1 MRFRKFDELRLS
13 TQFLIASFPVIGF
26 CTLLIGLWISSQV
39 KIGIAHRLGSETAI
53 YVDGYI
59 SKRIDF
65 IPDSNELTPGS
76 VEALDALLVETPLR
90 KKVNA
95 IYLWG
100 ANGKIIYSQDKD
112 LIGKVLTIDEGLEDA
127 YAGNISS
134 IIKRPSDDVFQKD
147 LQIWHT
153 LIESYVPIRREE
165 TEEILAVAEFFLATE
180 ELDREARMAETQSWL
195 IVAAVFG
202 LAYLLLFKIVRNGSN
217 VIDSQRE
224 DLKAQLALLTALN
237 DQNVHLR
244 EKVSHAAAKV
254 TTLNEDFLHRISA
267 GLHDGPAQDLGLAL
281 MKVKTLCDTCESCPK
296 RENIEQKSAQ
306 ESPSVL
312 TLLQSALSELR
323 AISAGLQLPNLG
335 SLGTNQIIARAIHDY
350 QAKVNV
356 PVDLTL
362 PEEEREASLPV
373 KITLYR
379 ILQESL
385 SNGYRHANGINQAVS
400 VRYTESS
407 VHVDIADGG
416 QGFDIHAVPEQ
427 GHLGI
432 KGMRERIE
440 VLGGDFKLDSFP
452 GDGTTVCVDLPL
464 LVPGD
469 DHG

>member
-1 MRFRKFDELRLS
+1 MRFIKFNQLRLS

-26 CTLLIGLWISSQV
+26 CTLLIGLWISNQV

-53 YVDGYI
+53 YVDEYI
-59 SKRIDF
+59 SKRIEF
-65 IPDSNELTPGS
+65 FPGRNELTLGS
-76 VEALDALLVETPLR
+76 IHALDSLLVETSLK

-95 IYLWG
+95 LYLWG
-100 ANGKIIYSQDKD
+100 ADGKIIYSQDKN
-112 LIGKVLTIDEGLEDA
+112 LIGKVLTVDEGLEAA

-134 IIKRPSDDVFQKD
+134 IIKRPSDDVFEKD
-147 LQIWHT
+147 LKNWST
-153 LIESYVPIRREE
+153 LIESYVPIRRDE
-165 TEEILAVAEFFLATE
+165 TEDILAVAEFFLATE
-180 ELDREARMAETQSWL
+180 ELDREAKMAETQSWL

-224 DLKAQLALLTALN
+224 DLKAQLALVTALN

-244 EKVSHAAAKV
+244 EKVSQAAARV

-267 GLHDGPAQDLGLAL
+267 DLHDGPAQDLGLAL
-281 MKVKTLCDTCESCPK
+281 MNVKTLCDTCEDCPK
-296 RENIEQKSAQ
+296 RKNIEQKNAQ
-306 ESPSVL
+306 ESPTVL
-312 TLLQSALSELR
+312 MLLQSALSELR
-323 AISAGLQLPNLG
+323 SISAGLQLPNLS
-335 SLGTNQIIARAIHDY
+335 SLGTNQIIARAINDY

-356 PVDLTL
+356 SVDLTL

-385 SNGYRHANGINQAVS
+385 SNGYRHANGINQKVF
-400 VRYTESS
+400 VRYEESR
-407 VHVDIADGG
+407 VHVDITDGG
-416 QGFDIHAVPEQ
+416 QGFDINAIPEQ

-440 VLGGDFKLDSFP
+440 VLGGNFKLDSSP
-452 GDGTTVCVDLPL
+452 GDGTAICVDLPL
-464 LVPGD
+464 VVPGD
-469 DHG
+469 DHA